1 MMIYKSVDIKK
12 IEHIKRGVHGD
23 GCTDE
28 FCSAVYGH
36 EMNSTKNC
44 IKVNDGKMGV
54 TIIFSVE
61 FYLPETSVLIRLGS
75 NIQVPLN

>member
-1 MMIYKSVDIKK
+1 MIYKSVDIKK
-12 IEHIKRGVHGD
+12 IECIKGGVHGD
-23 GCTDE
+23 SFINE
-28 FCSAVYGH
+28 FCSRGVICGH

-44 IKVNDGKMGV
+44 FQMNNSKTGV

-75 NIQVPLN
+75 DI

>member
-1 MMIYKSVDIKK
+1 MMVYKSVDIKK
-12 IEHIKRGVHGD
+12 IECIKGGVHGD
-23 GCTDE
+23 GFTDE
-28 FCSAVYGH
+28 FCSAICGY

-44 IKVNDGKMGV
+44 IKVNTNSKTGV

-75 NIQVPLN
+75 DI